1 MTETDGS
8 TFASSSI
15 VRIAEVKDDS
25 APPNSDDISIPIN
38 YKFAMSEPVTPIK
51 KTGSTPC

>member
-15 VRIAEVKDDS
+15 VRMAEVKEDS
-25 APPNSDDISIPIN
+25 EPPSSDGISIPIN
-38 YKFAMSEPVTPIK
+38 YIRN
-51 KTGSTPC
+51 G